1 MVARDPVLRELG
13 LEPGVKPE
21 PGLELGVKPEPGLE
35 PTPDA
40 KPKVRKCLI
49 SFLSQCVIMKCNTI
63 KGAFIMTSYK
73 KREGLVSRGSFIND
87 VSQLGGEGVS

>member
-13 LEPGVKPE
+13 LELGVKPE

-40 KPKVRKCLI
+40 KPNVKKILI
-49 SFLSQCVIMKCNTI
+49 SVLSRCVIMKSNTI
-63 KGAFIMTSYK
+63 KGAFKMTETSPNPSAK
-73 KREGLVSRGSFIND
+73 LIQ
-87 VSQLGGEGVS
+87 QLCIL